1 MDNSTKS
8 IITCDLDGKVET
20 FSDGAEKYFGY
31 TKDEVIGKKRVSDF
45 SPGEVV
51 LGHVVN
57 WLKAAVEEGKWEGE
71 TVFLDKDKNEIPSKI
86 KITPTKGKKRRTYW
100 ILRCYNSP

>member
-31 TKDEVIGKKRVSDF
+31 TKDEVIGKK
-45 SPGEVV
+45 
-51 LGHVVN
+51 
-57 WLKAAVEEGKWEGE
+57 A
-71 TVFLDKDKNEIPSKI
+71 
-86 KITPTKGKKRRTYW
+86 
-100 ILRCYNSP
+100 C